1 MTDDIRKADTVDQET
16 HRNGEAERPR
26 WVGRLSAKLLILTVL
41 FVMLAEVLVFL
52 PSVANFRWNWLME
65 RLAAAEIAALAAQS
79 TGDSRLPKTVHDK
92 LLKSLDVHSLATKDA
107 EQRRLILQADMP
119 NMVEEHFDLR
129 DTSRLAL
136 IRDALA
142 VYFRPEMRYISVM
155 GKPPFSSDATIEVVI
170 SEAPLRAAMIG
181 FALNILGL
189 SILISIITATLVY
202 LTLTAMLVRPITQ
215 LTENMVRFSDDPE
228 NERLRIVPSGRRD
241 EIGVAERELAAMQ
254 HQIADSLKEKSRLAA
269 LGLAVSKINHDL
281 RNMLANAQLIS
292 DRFATSTDPVVQRF
306 APKLIGSLD
315 RAIRLCSDTLKYG
328 KAQETEPDRARRFL
342 RPLVDEVASG
352 LGLPR
357 NDKIGWQVDMA
368 DDLEVDADHDQ
379 LHRILSN
386 LCRNALQALEQ
397 PHDRRNKDAILVK
410 GWREGSVVTIVV
422 EDTGPGVPPHAR
434 DDLFKAFHG
443 SGRKGSTGLGLA
455 IAAELVGAHT
465 GVISLVESAEG
476 ACFHITIPDR
486 VAELPTTGRRTA

>member
-1 MTDDIRKADTVDQET
+1 MTDDTARTNEQET
-16 HRNGEAERPR
+16 PRNGEAQRPR
-26 WVGRLSAKLLILTVL
+26 WLGRLSAKLLLLTVV

-65 RLAAAEIAALAAQS
+65 RLGAAQIAALAAQS
-79 TGDSRLPKTVHDK
+79 AGDNRLPKAVHDK
-92 LLKSLDVHSLATKDA
+92 LLKSLDVHSLAMKQA

-119 NMVEEHFDLR
+119 SLVEDHFDLR
-129 DTSRLAL
+129 ETNRLAL

-142 VYFRPEMRYISVM
+142 VYFTPQMRYISVM
-155 GKPPFSSDATIEVVI
+155 GNPPFDSSATVEVVI
-170 SEAPLRAAMIG
+170 SEAPLRAAMVG

-202 LTLTAMLVRPITQ
+202 LTLNAMLVRPITQ
-215 LTENMVRFSDDPE
+215 LTENMVSFSDDPE
-228 NERLRIVPSGRRD
+228 NEQLRIRPTGRRD
-241 EIGVAERELAAMQ
+241 EIGVAEQELAAMQ

-292 DRFATSTDPVVQRF
+292 DRFAMSKDPVVQRF
-306 APKLIGSLD
+306 TPKLIGSLD

-328 KAQETEPDRARRFL
+328 KAQERPPDRARRFL
-342 RPLVDEVASG
+342 RPLVDEVAG
-352 LGLPR
+352 ALGLPR
-357 NDKIGWQVDMA
+357 EGKIGWNVDMA
-368 DDLEVDADHDQ
+368 DDLEVDADHDH
-379 LHRILSN
+379 LYRVLSN
-386 LCRNALQALEQ
+386 LCRNAMQALEQ
-397 PHDRRNKDAILVK
+397 PHPAVAMDAILVK
-410 GWREGSVVTIVV
+410 AWREGAVVTIVV

-455 IAAELVGAHT
+455 IAAELVGAHG
-465 GVISLVESAEG
+465 GVISLVESAKG

-486 VAELPTTGRRTA
+486 VEELRTAGKRSA